1 MRTAILICFLLV
13 KISNAQIV
21 NIERLRLYSDKKIQG
36 DLQFNFSAVKNTRE
50 ILNFNNN
57 AIIQLVFKN
66 SSLSF
71 FENYSW
77 MQINKTKIISNGFQH
92 LRFTFRRTKTVQ
104 PEILLQNQQ
113 NAIWDIDTRILGGVG
128 ALFMFAK
135 SDTFLL
141 SVGTYLLYEY
151 EDLIKDPSV
160 NKNLR
165 ISISP
170 HLSYKKTNTMVSF
183 ILYYQPIPNYIYDYR
198 INAQIDLFF
207 KVFKQLYFSNTFSV
221 NYDTKPPVNLPNL
234 FYRYY
239 TGVGLKF

>member
-13 KISNAQIV
+13 KITNAQIV
-21 NIERLRLYSDKKIQG
+21 NIERLRSYSGKKIQG
-36 DLQFNFSAVKNTRE
+36 DIQFNFSAVKNTRE
-50 ILNFNNN
+50 ILSFNNN
-57 AIIQLVFKN
+57 ATIQLVFKN

-71 FENYSW
+71 FEKFSW

-113 NAIWDIDTRILGGVG
+113 NAIWDIETRILGGAG
-128 ALFMFAK
+128 ALFMFAN

-141 SVGTYLLYEY
+141 SLGTYLLYEY
-151 EDLIKDPSV
+151 EDLIKDTSV

-165 ISISP
+165 MSISP
-170 HLSYKKTNTMVSF
+170 HFSYKKSNTTVSL
-183 ILYYQPIPNYIYDYR
+183 ILYYQPVPNDIYDYR
-198 INAQIDLFF
+198 INTQIDLFF
-207 KVFKQLYFSNTFSV
+207 NVFKKLYLSNTFSL
-221 NYDTKPPVNLPNL
+221 NYDTRPPVNLPEL